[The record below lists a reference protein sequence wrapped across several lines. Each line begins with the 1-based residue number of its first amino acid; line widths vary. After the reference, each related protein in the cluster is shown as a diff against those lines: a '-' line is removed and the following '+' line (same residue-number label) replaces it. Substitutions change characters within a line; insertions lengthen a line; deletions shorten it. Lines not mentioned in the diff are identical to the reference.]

1 MEEKMT
7 GRTTTLKFTN
17 RRSRHLV
24 TQAPFAFGPVRLS
37 ESVAHRCC
45 RACLFRAVEQHLK
58 GQSRAFVDG
67 AWHLFKTPVKAERG
81 RIFTTHEDHRGQ
93 GFYIQSIRGG
103 GTFVGLL
110 GPRLVIQRHP

>member
-1 MEEKMT
+1 MT

-45 RACLFRAVEQHLK
+45 RACVFRAVGHHLK

-67 AWHLFKTPVKAERG
+67 AWHLFKAPVKAERG

-110 GPRLVIQRHP
+110 GPRLVISGTHGTGR

>member
-1 MEEKMT
+1 MT

-45 RACLFRAVEQHLK
+45 RACLFRAVGHHLK

-81 RIFTTHEDHRGQ
+81 RIFTTHEDHLGQ
-93 GFYIQSIRGG
+93 GFYIQSIRGD
-103 GTFVGLL
+103 GTFIGLL
-110 GPRLVIQRHP
+110 GPRRVISGAHERGR